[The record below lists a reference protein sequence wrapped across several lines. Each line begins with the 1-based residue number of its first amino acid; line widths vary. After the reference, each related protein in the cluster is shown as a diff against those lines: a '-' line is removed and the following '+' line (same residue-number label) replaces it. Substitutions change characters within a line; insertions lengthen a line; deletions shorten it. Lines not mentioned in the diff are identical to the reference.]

1 MNTKDLLFSG
11 QNRLSEI
18 NDSDWYEGNVLYI
31 RPSCRDC
38 GNKIKINNHIESE
51 GSNDVAPGLKDYV
64 YTSRGG
70 SLQATWALITLQSN
84 GSLGQIVVFPQNE
97 KKKCIQV

>member
-1 MNTKDLLFSG
+1 MNTRNLLYSG

-38 GNKIKINNHIESE
+38 DNKVKINNHIDYE
-51 GSNDVAPGLKDYV
+51 GTIELVPGLTDFEYDNH
-64 YTSRGG
+64 GG
-70 SLQATWALITLQSN
+70 TAQINDGVITFQHN
-84 GSLGQIVVFPQNE
+84 GTTGQIVTFPQT
-97 KKKCIQV
+97 